1 VPDLPVMVTVKV
13 PVVARLPAVRVKVLA
28 DVAGLGVNDA
38 VAPLCKPEA
47 ESVTL
52 PLKPFKGVMV
62 TLVVPFAPRAM
73 LKLVGDAEREKSGV
87 AVTVREMV
95 VEAVK
100 PADVP
105 VTVKVTVPAVAV
117 PLAVRVRVLV
127 LLVLAG
133 LKDAVTPLGSPEADK
148 LTAPLKPLSGLT
160 VMLLVFLLPCTMVSE
175 FGEAESVKLPE
186 GLTVSVTFVC

>member
-1 VPDLPVMVTVKV
+1 MPDLPVMVMVKV
-13 PVVARLPAVRVKVLA
+13 PVVARLPALRVKVLA
-28 DVAGLGVNDA
+28 EAAGLGVKDA

-47 ESVTL
+47 ERVTL
-52 PLKPFKGVMV
+52 PLKPFEGVMV
-62 TLVVPFAPRAM
+62 TVVAACAPRAM
-73 LKLVGDAEREKSGV
+73 LKLVGDAEREKVGA

-100 PADVP
+100 PDEAP
-105 VTVKVTVPAVAV
+105 VTVTVTVPVVAV

-160 VMLLVFLLPCTMVSE
+160 VMLLVLLLP
-175 FGEAESVKLPE
+175 
-186 GLTVSVTFVC
+186 